1 MQSAP
6 FVLGLDDLITQAY
19 IGRVAIMCAEAVPW
33 KCHRSLIADAL
44 VAHGVAVVH
53 IVGRSALQRHCLHHS
68 AVVNPN
74 GFVRYPAPSCLTCE
88 HLI

>member
-1 MQSAP
+1 
-6 FVLGLDDLITQAY
+6 
-19 IGRVAIMCAEAVPW
+19 MCAEAMPW

-74 GFVRYPAPSCLTCE
+74 GFVRYPAPSCLTCQ